1 MCGIFGYAGFAT
13 ETSKKRIADILVN
26 GLKRIE
32 YRGYDSAGICITDD
46 SDIQFVRIRTVGKVE
61 CLAKAVHMQS
71 NVDLSR
77 NVKMYAGIAHTRWA
91 THGQPSLENSHPL
104 SSDKDNHFLVVHNGI
119 ITNYKQ
125 IRASLE
131 KKGFVFESSTD
142 TECAAKLAMDTYMQ
156 MKKENESVKFVDVIK
171 NVVRQ
176 CDGAFAF
183 VFVSSCFPNEMVIV
197 RKSSPVLI
205 GLKPAEDVIPKSIR
219 VVHDA
224 YEDVQLGN
232 AMPLEVFVSS
242 DACALVEHT
251 RNIVYLEDGD
261 IAHVSNGNV
270 LVHRLIAKENDT
282 TAGTREVKAI
292 NMELSSIMKGEYDHY
307 MIKEINEQKDSVIR
321 TMAGRIDFD
330 AHSVFLE
337 GLKDYIDAIR
347 SSQRIVFIA
356 CGTSYYACLSCRALF
371 EELTGVPVAIEM
383 ATDFIDRRPPVSSKD
398 AVLIVSQSGETADS
412 AMAMRYCLQKD
423 ALCIGITNTIGS
435 AISRETACGVHI
447 NAGPEIGVA
456 STKAYT
462 SQCITL
468 VLIALQLSEGNTSHT
483 NRRNEIIEGLRN
495 ISSQIDKVLLLNE
508 SVRLI
513 ANGKIKD
520 CRSLLVIGRGY
531 QYPTCLEGALKIKE
545 ITYIHSEGLAAGEL
559 KHGPI
564 ALVDDELELIFIAAN
579 DSNYDKA
586 RNAMEQIRA
595 RNGNPMVICTEDVA
609 SDYSMHQVL
618 AIPKTVDCLQ
628 GVLAI
633 IPLQLLSYHLA
644 VAKGHDP
651 DFPRSLAK
659 SVTVE

>member
-13 ETSKKRIADILVN
+13 EMSKKRIIDVLVN
-26 GLKRIE
+26 GLRRIE

-46 SDIQFVRIRTVGKVE
+46 SDIQLVRIRAVGKVE
-61 CLAKAVHMQS
+61 CLAQAVQTQC
-71 NVDLSR
+71 NINLSR
-77 NVKMYAGIAHTRWA
+77 KVQGYAGIAHTRWA
-91 THGQPSLENSHPL
+91 THGQPSVENSHPL

-119 ITNYKQ
+119 ITNYKE
-125 IRASLE
+125 IRVDLE
-131 KKGFVFESSTD
+131 KKGFIFESNTD
-142 TECAAKLAMDTYMQ
+142 TECAAKLAMDTYIQ
-156 MKKENESVKFVDVIK
+156 MSKDNKCVSFVDVIK
-171 NVVRQ
+171 NVAKQ

-183 VFVSSCFPNEMVIV
+183 VFVSSYFPNEMVIV

-205 GLKPAEDVIPKSIR
+205 GLKLAQGSIPKSIR
-219 VVHDA
+219 VVYDP
-224 YEDVQLGN
+224 YDNSGLGE
-232 AMPLEVFVSS
+232 ATPSEVFVSS
-242 DACALVEHT
+242 DASALIEHT
-251 RNIVYLEDGD
+251 RNIVYLEDND

-270 LVHRLIAKENDT
+270 LIHRLIAKEHDT
-282 TAGTREVKAI
+282 TAKEREVKTI

-330 AHSVFLE
+330 RYSVFLD

-347 SSQRIVFIA
+347 SAQRIVFIA

-371 EELTGVPVAIEM
+371 EELVGVPVTVEM
-383 ATDFIDRRPPVSSKD
+383 ATDFLDRKPPVTSND
-398 AVLIVSQSGETADS
+398 AVFIMSQSGETADS
-412 AMAMRYCLQKD
+412 AMAMRYCLKND

-435 AISRETACGVHI
+435 TISRETACGVHI

-462 SQCITL
+462 SQYITL
-468 VLIALQLSEGNTSHT
+468 VLITLKLSECNPLHT
-483 NRRNEIIEGLRN
+483 NRRKEIIEGLKS
-495 ISSQIDKVLLLNE
+495 ISSQIDKTLMLNE
-508 SVRLI
+508 SVRSI
-513 ANGKIKD
+513 ANGKMKD
-520 CRSLLVIGRGY
+520 CTSMLVLGRGY

-564 ALVDDELELIFIAAN
+564 ALVDDKLELIFIAAN
-579 DSNYDKA
+579 DLNYDKA
-586 RNAMEQIRA
+586 RNAMEQICA

-609 SDYSMHQVL
+609 DDYSVHQVL
-618 AIPKTVDCLQ
+618 KIPKTVDCLQ
-628 GVLAI
+628 GVLAV

-644 VAKGHDP
+644 VAKGYDP

>member
-232 AMPLEVFVSS
+232 AMPLEVFV
-242 DACALVEHT
+242 
-251 RNIVYLEDGD
+251 
-261 IAHVSNGNV
+261 
-270 LVHRLIAKENDT
+270 
-282 TAGTREVKAI
+282 
-292 NMELSSIMKGEYDHY
+292 
-307 MIKEINEQKDSVIR
+307 
-321 TMAGRIDFD
+321 
-330 AHSVFLE
+330 
-337 GLKDYIDAIR
+337 
-347 SSQRIVFIA
+347 
-356 CGTSYYACLSCRALF
+356 
-371 EELTGVPVAIEM
+371 
-383 ATDFIDRRPPVSSKD
+383 
-398 AVLIVSQSGETADS
+398 
-412 AMAMRYCLQKD
+412 
-423 ALCIGITNTIGS
+423 
-435 AISRETACGVHI
+435 
-447 NAGPEIGVA
+447 
-456 STKAYT
+456 
-462 SQCITL
+462 
-468 VLIALQLSEGNTSHT
+468 
-483 NRRNEIIEGLRN
+483 
-495 ISSQIDKVLLLNE
+495 
-508 SVRLI
+508 
-513 ANGKIKD
+513 
-520 CRSLLVIGRGY
+520 
-531 QYPTCLEGALKIKE
+531 
-545 ITYIHSEGLAAGEL
+545 
-559 KHGPI
+559 
-564 ALVDDELELIFIAAN
+564 
-579 DSNYDKA
+579 
-586 RNAMEQIRA
+586 
-595 RNGNPMVICTEDVA
+595 
-609 SDYSMHQVL
+609 
-618 AIPKTVDCLQ
+618 
-628 GVLAI
+628 
-633 IPLQLLSYHLA
+633 
-644 VAKGHDP
+644 
-651 DFPRSLAK
+651 
-659 SVTVE
+659 